1 MITFEQAQ
9 PYIFAGESGGD
20 YNALFNYQNRKD
32 GLFSDIKL
40 TEMTLD
46 EVLDFTNPRG
56 AYANYVGL
64 NNKGTIS
71 TPVGAY
77 QVVGRTLR
85 QAKED
90 LNLSGDEKFSKSLQD
105 KIGRYI
111 FNTQGVDAWEGYKG
125 PRGQEE
131 IKSMAVP
138 NNQTMNTSAGT
149 ATPLLQ
155 NMMQGK
161 PRGIMDFLRDPRT
174 RMALASLS
182 RGQIGQN
189 QLALA
194 QADMGRMQTR
204 QLTNKTVQYLRSQEG
219 GAPYADAIA
228 LGGADPKQT
237 LNDFMTSTGRTGGTN
252 IQSSVEL
259 PNLAGFLITTRSG
272 DVYVQTRD
280 NRRLTDPDEI
290 DEYIKKAQQGEID
303 YQKNINAGRE
313 SGKLGER
320 LEFAQRI
327 KEAETFGAKKIEWI
341 DEARNQQ
348 LNIES
353 TVGLYKQALVLL
365 DQGAS
370 TGRIAKLLPTTSA
383 QTALLETVK
392 GQLGL
397 DVIGSVTFGALS
409 EGELNLAMDLGLPS
423 DKLSPSELRKWLT
436 DRIDAKSKAA
446 QALQDTAAYLSLPN
460 TTVQSYYRDY
470 LNINPPSGNTPT
482 QNNTTTKPVNPENP
496 LKLDF
501 GNE

>member
-189 QLALA
+189 QRVLA
-194 QADMGRMQTR
+194 QADLNRMQTKNIANR
-204 QLTNKTVQYLRSQEG
+204 TAAYLRTQEG
-219 GAPYADAIA
+219 GEPYAQAIDA
-228 LGGADPKQT
+228 GMDPKAVYNSFIGQMS
-237 LNDFMTSTGRTGGTN
+237 NTSRVQQGKQLPDGSGYSFLMADGTVGVRLIDNTVLTGELARRYLAASTARKADIDRRT
-252 IQSSVEL
+252 
-259 PNLAGFLITTRSG
+259 AGAKSLG
-272 DVYVQTRD
+272 K
-280 NRRLTDPDEI
+280 DEI
-290 DEYIKKAQQGEID
+290 DEAREAQSKLDTAQLKANTAINRAQAIIDNPNLANVTGRVNGALPFYTEDNNDLVILISQFKDTLGVQAFDSLRGAGAITEPELVMATKALIDLNRTQSTRQFLSQMNEIKQYLSDGFAIAEKKAQRLSELLQGNTENYEPVPPIDVEALKAEI
-303 YQKNINAGRE
+303 AGT
-313 SGKLGER
+313 SNVTSP
-320 LEFAQRI
+320 QNP
-327 KEAETFGAKKIEWI
+327 
-341 DEARNQQ
+341 D
-348 LNIES
+348 
-353 TVGLYKQALVLL
+353 
-365 DQGAS
+365 
-370 TGRIAKLLPTTSA
+370 TT
-383 QTALLETVK
+383 QNVTETV
-392 GQLGL
+392 
-397 DVIGSVTFGALS
+397 
-409 EGELNLAMDLGLPS
+409 
-423 DKLSPSELRKWLT
+423 
-436 DRIDAKSKAA
+436 ID
-446 QALQDTAAYLSLPN
+446 
-460 TTVQSYYRDY
+460 
-470 LNINPPSGNTPT
+470 
-482 QNNTTTKPVNPENP
+482 
-496 LKLDF
+496 
-501 GNE
+501 

>member
-20 YNALFNYQNRKD
+20 YNALFNYQNRED
-32 GLFSDIKL
+32 GLFSNIKL
-40 TEMTLD
+40 TDMTLD

-194 QADMGRMQTR
+194 QADMGRM
-204 QLTNKTVQYLRSQEG
+204 LTKDVTNRTVQYLRSQEG

-237 LNDFMTSTGRTGGTN
+237 LNDFMTATGKTGGTN

-280 NRRLTDPDEI
+280 NRRLTDPKEI
-290 DEYIKKAQQGEID
+290 DEYIEKAQQAEIEF
-303 YQKNINAGRE
+303 QKNINAGRE

-327 KEAETFGAKKIEWI
+327 KEAETFGAKKVEWV
-341 DEARNQQ
+341 DEARNKAS
-348 LNIES
+348 NINS
-353 TVGLYKQALVLL
+353 TIGLYKQALELL
-365 DQGAS
+365 RGDPPAT
-370 TGRIAKLLPTTSA
+370 TGRVRKLIPTTSA

-392 GQLGL
+392 GELGL

-423 DKLSPSELRKWLT
+423 DKLSNAELQEWLIE
-436 DRIDAKSKAA
+436 RIDAKTKAA
-446 QALQDTAAYLSLPN
+446 TALQDTAAYLSQPN
-460 TTVQSYYRDY
+460 VTIQSYYTDY
-470 LNINPPSGNTPT
+470 LGINPSASATDAK
-482 QNNTTTKPVNPENP
+482 QNLENATNP
-496 LKLDF
+496 LGL
-501 GNE
+501 